1 MSKSKGKPT
10 EPSTCPELKL
20 TLQLYWGTEVAI
32 GPEMV
37 ELLEAIRETGSISSG
52 CKRVE
57 MSYRRA
63 WSLVDQMNRCFKHPV
78 VIASKGGTNGGGAV
92 VSAFG
97 HDIVK
102 KYKKMQQASQQ
113 AALTFLEL
121 FENSTALV
129 AQKPSEK

>member
-1 MSKSKGKPT
+1 MSKSKDKPSP
-10 EPSTCPELKL
+10 PSTCPELKL

-37 ELLEAIRETGSISSG
+37 ELLEAIMATGSISSG
-52 CKRVE
+52 CKKVE

-63 WSLVDQMNRCFKHPV
+63 WSLVDQMNRCFKHPL

-92 VSAFG
+92 VSEFG
-97 HDIVK
+97 HEILK

-121 FENSTALV
+121 FEDSTALV
-129 AQKPSEK
+129 GQKPSEE